1 MTGDFWAKAKRDHW
15 AAVERGEHDPQCE
28 WRPDGFYVC
37 GCSKRRRESVG
48 YAVPPG
54 ELIHLAPVCPRCH
67 NDVVH
72 DGDTFTC
79 YSCNAYWPNAYGTA
93 EFFDDYGDVA
103 ADLAKWEAT
112 RTRKRGA
119 S

>member
-1 MTGDFWAKAKRDHW
+1 MSADFWQRAKAAYA
-15 AAVERGEHDPQCE
+15 AAVERGEHDALCE
-28 WRPDGFYVC
+28 WRPEGFYIC
-37 GCSKRRRESVG
+37 GCSKRSREADG
-48 YAVPPG
+48 YVKPPG
-54 ELIHLAPVCPRCH
+54 ELIHLAPVCPRCD

-79 YSCNAYWPNAYGTA
+79 YSCKVHWPDAYGTA

-103 ADLAKWEAT
+103 ADLAKWEAA
-112 RTRKRGA
+112 RARKRGV